1 MIETETEIEILENL
15 ETEEENNLHKTL
27 SPFKNGTFFKEF
39 KMTLQKR
46 ATVVST
52 SVAAFLTLMKFVI
65 GVMSG
70 SVAVLASAVD
80 SILDMFVSLFNY
92 FAISNSEKPADDTF
106 NYGRGKIEAL
116 ASVIEGVI
124 ISMSGLFLLYTAVK
138 KYFTG
143 ETSSYIDT
151 SLIVMVIS
159 LFVTIMLV
167 AYLNAVAKK
176 TNNMVIKADA
186 LHYKTD
192 VWVNA
197 AVLIS
202 LVGVYA
208 TGWEIIDIVVGG
220 AISIFIIYSAYEL
233 IEEGVLVLLDRALE
247 EEVSNQIVTIIQQEK
262 KVNDH
267 HFLKTRTAGN
277 NNFVEVHLVFDCLI
291 TLMDA
296 HRAADRIED
305 KIKKIDSTKDWIINI
320 HMDPYD
326 DSDINN
332 EQNSIIK

>member
-1 MIETETEIEILENL
+1 
-15 ETEEENNLHKTL
+15 
-27 SPFKNGTFFKEF
+27 
-39 KMTLQKR
+39 MTLQKK
-46 ATVVST
+46 ATLIST
-52 SVAAFLTLMKFVI
+52 SVATFLTIMKFAVGI
-65 GVMSG
+65 MSG
-70 SVAVLASAVD
+70 SVAVLASAMD
-80 SILDMFVSLFNY
+80 SILDMLVSIFNY
-92 FAISNSEKPADDTF
+92 FAISNSEKPADNAF

-138 KYFTG
+138 KYFN
-143 ETSSYIDT
+143 EESSTYIDV
-151 SLIVMVIS
+151 SLIVMIIS

-167 AYLNAVAKK
+167 AYLNSVAKK

-202 LVGVYA
+202 LVGVWA
-208 TGWEIIDIVVGG
+208 TGYEIIDIVVGG

-233 IEEGVLVLLDRALE
+233 IEEGVLVLLDRALD
-247 EEVSNQIVTIIQQEK
+247 EEVSEKIVNIIKNEK
-262 KVNDH
+262 RVNDYH
-267 HFLKTRTAGN
+267 HLKTRTAGG

-296 HRAADRIED
+296 HRTSDRIED
-305 KIKKIDSTKDWIINI
+305 EIKKIDQSRDWIINI

-326 DSDINN
+326 DSEINN
-332 EQNSIIK
+332 QENCIIR